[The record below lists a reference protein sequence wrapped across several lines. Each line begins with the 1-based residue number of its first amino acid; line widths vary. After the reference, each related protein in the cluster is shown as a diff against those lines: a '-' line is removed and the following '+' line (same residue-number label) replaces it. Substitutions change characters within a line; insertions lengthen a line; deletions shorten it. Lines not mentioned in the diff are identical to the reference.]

1 MPIPLLPI
9 LVGVVCFAVG
19 LGAASTI
26 KFVQADGQEA
36 SMDEYWGEPCLVTCK
51 DGQEYE
57 GNLQELSEEELVL
70 EVGEQ
75 RFTTLPLKDLQKVE
89 VFAN

>member
-1 MPIPLLPI
+1 
-9 LVGVVCFAVG
+9 VGAVCFLIG
-19 LGAASTI
+19 LGAGRI
-26 KFVQADGQEA
+26 KFVQANGDEA

-57 GNLQELSEEELVL
+57 GNLQALGDDALTL

-75 RFTTLPLKDLQKVE
+75 RFTELPLKDIAKVE